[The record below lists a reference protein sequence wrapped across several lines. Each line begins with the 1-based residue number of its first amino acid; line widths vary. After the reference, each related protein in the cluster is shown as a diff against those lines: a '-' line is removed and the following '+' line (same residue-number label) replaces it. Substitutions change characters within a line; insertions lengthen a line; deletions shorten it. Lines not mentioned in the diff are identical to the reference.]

1 MLTTRGWWLLLII
14 LAMLATGMLVPPPYG
29 FWELESAN
37 VRLIFLALTVGLWFA
52 WEWLLFTLR
61 ARLTIR
67 RLRVERIVRDIHG
80 PVENL
85 WMGRSF
91 RVQVQLKLPGGMKL
105 PYLLAVDRIPF
116 GVERLTGNNR
126 WEGELEAGQTV
137 KWRYRIRPS
146 APGRVRF
153 EGIALQMADLHGFFY
168 RETFLPVVA
177 SHRVMPPLT
186 DAKGQAA
193 KAKRHNL
200 LPPPG
205 VHRFRRP
212 GSGSELL
219 DLRDYRPGDPPKTIA
234 WKLSARRDRLITK
247 DFESEVPVR
256 CTLFVDTSHSVRLGP
271 PGENTLS
278 RLTEIAAT
286 VAQANTG
293 TRDMTGLCMF
303 NETGA
308 SHIRPARGPRHMVK
322 LINLL
327 TDAAGLAP
335 ATAKADADAL
345 LPLAY
350 SFAQEVYPD
359 LMRADVNRFPWWLPW
374 FSPQPAY
381 TRSRP
386 KLADYLYAWQ
396 PFFWLSLA
404 GGLLFSFLL
413 AFLFSSALGLLLF
426 LLLLLVGLALLIFLD
441 SFFRGHRRVRW
452 RKRLAALLAVRY
464 GLGPGGLALL
474 LEDDEHFALCMQHF
488 LADHQV
494 PYALPFYDEQGRYL
508 FAAPEK
514 VEVLAK
520 ALLRAVGKGRD
531 NELFVLLADLL
542 ELTDGLGPLLRA
554 VKVALA
560 RHHQVMVIC
569 PWPVG
574 IPPPARSAKRRNG
587 ERGKRGGGESAKFS
601 DIGHL
606 TSDFRLLT
614 SAFAP
619 TGLRLQEVTTARF
632 HRAFRQI
639 QRTFARLKVPVV
651 CAQDRD
657 PVRLILARLERLR
670 GLGIRR

>member
-1 MLTTRGWWLLLII
+1 MLTARGWWLLLII

-37 VRLIFLALTVGLWFA
+37 VRLIYLASALGLWFG
-52 WEWLLFTLR
+52 WEWLHFTLR
-61 ARLTIR
+61 ARLTVR
-67 RLRVERIVRDIHG
+67 RLRVERIVRDDHG
-80 PVENL
+80 PVDNL
-85 WMGRSF
+85 WMGRPF
-91 RVQVQLKLPGGMKL
+91 LVQVELHIPEGLNL
-105 PYLLAVDRIPF
+105 PYLAATDRIPF
-116 GVERLTGNNR
+116 GVERLSGNIR
-126 WEGELEAGQTV
+126 CDGELEAGRTMQ
-137 KWRYRIRPS
+137 WSYRIRP
-146 APGRVRF
+146 AAAGRVRF
-153 EGIALQMADLHGFFY
+153 EGTALQLADLHGFFY
-168 RETFLPVVA
+168 RETFLPAVA
-177 SHRVMPPLT
+177 IYRVLPPLT
-186 DAKGQAA
+186 DAKGQAS

-212 GSGSELL
+212 GTGSELL

-247 DFESEVPVR
+247 DFESDVPVR

-271 PGENTLS
+271 PGDNALS
-278 RLTEIAAT
+278 RLVEIAGAA
-286 VAQANTG
+286 AQANSG
-293 TRDMTGLCMF
+293 TRDMTGLCLF
-303 NETGA
+303 NETETT
-308 SHIRPARGPRHMVK
+308 HVRPARGPRHLVK
-322 LINLL
+322 VLNLL

-335 ATAKADADAL
+335 AASKARADSL

-359 LMRADVNRFPWWLPW
+359 LMRPEVNRFPWWLPW
-374 FSPQPAY
+374 LFPQPAW

-396 PFFWLSLA
+396 PLFLIALAAGLAFSL
-404 GGLLFSFLL
+404 LL
-413 AFLFSSALGLLLF
+413 AFFASSALGFF
-426 LLLLLVGLALLIFLD
+426 LVVVLMLVGLGWLIFLD
-441 SFFRGHRRVRW
+441 SFFRGHRRARW
-452 RKRLAALLAVRY
+452 RKRLAALLSVQYELA
-464 GLGPGGLALL
+464 PGGLALL
-474 LEDDEHFALCMQHF
+474 LEDDERFSFFMQRF
-488 LADHQV
+488 LADHHV
-494 PYALPFYDEQGRYL
+494 PYALPLYDEQGRYL

-520 ALLRAVGKGRD
+520 DLLRAVGRGRD

-542 ELTDGLGPLLRA
+542 ELTDELGPLLRA

-574 IPPPARSAKRRNG
+574 IPPPASPIAKRGNG
-587 ERGKRGGGESAKFS
+587 EPGKRRKR
-601 DIGHL
+601 
-606 TSDFRLLT
+606 DFGLADSPSRRYAG
-614 SAFAP
+614 SHFAP
-619 TGLRLQEVTTARF
+619 TSLRLQEITTARF

-639 QRTFARLKVPVV
+639 QRTFARLGVPVV

-670 GLGIRR
+670 GLGTRR

>member
-1 MLTTRGWWLLLII
+1 MLTTRGWWLLLVI
-14 LAMLATGMLVPPPYG
+14 LAMLAGGMLVPPSYG
-29 FWELESAN
+29 FWELES
-37 VRLIFLALTVGLWFA
+37 VRIIYLALTLGLWFA
-52 WEWLLFTLR
+52 WEWLLFTWR
-61 ARLTIR
+61 VRLTIR
-67 RLRVERIVRDIHG
+67 QLRVQRIVNDQRG

-85 WMGRSF
+85 WKGRSF
-91 RVQVQLKLPGGMKL
+91 QVQVELKLPEGVNL
-105 PYLLAVDRIPF
+105 SYLAAADRIPV
-116 GVERLTGNNR
+116 GVEGLDGDNR
-126 WEGELEAGQTV
+126 WEGELEAGQIRQWT
-137 KWRYRIRPS
+137 YQIRPA

-153 EGIALQMADLHGFFY
+153 DGVAVQLADLHGFFY
-168 RETFLPVVA
+168 RQTFLPAVA
-177 SHRVMPPLT
+177 VYRVLPPLT
-186 DAKGQAA
+186 DTKGQAT

-271 PGENTLS
+271 PGENPLS

-293 TRDMTGLCMF
+293 TRDMTGLCLF
-303 NETGA
+303 NETGTTYV
-308 SHIRPARGPRHMVK
+308 RPARGPRHMVK
-322 LINLL
+322 LLNLL
-327 TDAAGLAP
+327 TDTAGLAP
-335 ATAKADADAL
+335 ASSKADVHSL

-359 LMRADVNRFPWWLPW
+359 LMRAEVNRFPWWLPW
-374 FSPQPAY
+374 LFPQPLY
-381 TRSRP
+381 TRNRP
-386 KLADYLYAWQ
+386 KLADYLDAWQ
-396 PFFWLSLA
+396 PRFWLILA

-413 AFLFSSALGLLLF
+413 AFLFSSLLGLVLF
-426 LLLLLVGLALLIFLD
+426 LLLLLVGLGLLVFLD
-441 SFFRGHRRVRW
+441 TFFRGHRRVRW
-452 RKRLAALLAVRY
+452 RKRLAAVLSVRY
-464 GLGPGGLALL
+464 HLDPGGLALL
-474 LEDDEHFALCMQHF
+474 LEDDEQFALYTQRF
-488 LADHQV
+488 LADHHV
-494 PYALPFYDEQGRYL
+494 PYALPFYDVQGRYL

-514 VEVLAK
+514 VEVLAE
-520 ALLRAVGKGRD
+520 ALLRAVGRGRD

-542 ELTDGLGPLLRA
+542 ELREKVGPLLRA

-574 IPPPARSAKRRNG
+574 VPPPGRREATSKPHALGARLGAK
-587 ERGKRGGGESAKFS
+587 S
-601 DIGHL
+601 
-606 TSDFRLLT
+606 
-614 SAFAP
+614 
-619 TGLRLQEVTTARF
+619 LQEITTARF